1 MATSQNVKYAF
12 LTNLQNNL
20 SCALQ
25 QSTDGS
31 LGTAPPHIQY
41 VFWAL
46 TIFALWWGVTDL
58 TSQGS
63 ALNAVQRQ
71 IEQQEAEAEM
81 SKQSGEKVDNEGATK
96 ALDVPDIVTKRTIS
110 NVVSCVMVFAV
121 YWIMVMKP
129 GTLFWRPH

>member
-1 MATSQNVKYAF
+1 
-12 LTNLQNNL
+12 
-20 SCALQ
+20 
-25 QSTDGS
+25 
-31 LGTAPPHIQY
+31 
-41 VFWAL
+41 
-46 TIFALWWGVTDL
+46 
-58 TSQGS
+58 
-63 ALNAVQRQ
+63 
-71 IEQQEAEAEM
+71 M